1 MYKYIIFISFQIVEI
16 YSSGGEIHLE
26 LPSGELE
33 APKNL
38 WEIPPF
44 HTKPV
49 IRVHF
54 VAKIEKN
61 HTAYIRY
68 ILNVYCIGIEP

>member
-1 MYKYIIFISFQIVEI
+1 
-16 YSSGGEIHLE
+16 LE

-44 HTKPV
+44 QTKPV

-68 ILNVYCIGIEP
+68 ILNVYDIGI